1 MNSKLY
7 CLETLAVL
15 IPFSFT
21 GDKATQLSII
31 LFLSWHR
38 TWSALAE
45 RVMRDKVE
53 AKINCGVGSSK
64 ASLICLL
71 SSPVG

>member
-15 IPFSFT
+15 LPFSFI
-21 GDKATQLSII
+21 GDRATQLSII
-31 LFLSWHR
+31 LFLSWPR
-38 TWSALAE
+38 TKSALAE

-53 AKINCGVGSSK
+53 AKINRDVRSSK
-64 ASLICLL
+64 ASLICCFLV
-71 SSPVG
+71 PVR